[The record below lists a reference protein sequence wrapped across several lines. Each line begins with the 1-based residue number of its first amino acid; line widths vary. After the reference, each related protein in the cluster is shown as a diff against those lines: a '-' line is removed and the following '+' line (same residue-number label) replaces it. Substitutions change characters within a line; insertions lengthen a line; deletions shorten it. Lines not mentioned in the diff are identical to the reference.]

1 MLYKRENVV
10 LQKLFI
16 WVYILSCPSNQQPRF
31 LTLLV
36 GAMLLSPTC
45 MESMLTLASCCL
57 IPMILNSVLS
67 SFSLIQAGEQF
78 SMEWQKSWLIS
89 IPLLSLVYDRES
101 QYYLRMSIVKTL
113 HINSELV
120 ITAFKAN
127 WSVFR
132 RLKVTAPGLV
142 YASAGIFFII
152 VFPQSDFWYITY
164 IAFHP
169 MLTLRH
175 SVEIAPGKI
184 NI

>member
-1 MLYKRENVV
+1 MLYKWKNVV

-16 WVYILSCPSNQQPRF
+16 WVSILSCPSNQPRF

-45 MESMLTLASCCL
+45 MESMLTLASYL
-57 IPMILNSVLS
+57 VPMILNSVLS
-67 SFSLIQAGEQF
+67 WFSLIQAGEQF
-78 SMEWQKSWLIS
+78 SIEWQKSWLIS

-120 ITAFKAN
+120 IKAFIAN

-142 YASAGIFFII
+142 YESAGIL
-152 VFPQSDFWYITY
+152 
-164 IAFHP
+164 A
-169 MLTLRH
+169 
-175 SVEIAPGKI
+175 
-184 NI
+184 

>member
-1 MLYKRENVV
+1 MLYKWKNVV

-16 WVYILSCPSNQQPRF
+16 WVSTLSCPSNQQPRF

-45 MESMLTLASCCL
+45 MESMLTLVICCL
-57 IPMILNSVLS
+57 VPMILNSVLS

-78 SMEWQKSWLIS
+78 SIEWQKSLLIS
-89 IPLLSLVYDRES
+89 IPLLSLVNDHES
-101 QYYLRMSIVKTL
+101 QYYWRMSIVKTL

-120 ITAFKAN
+120 IKAFIAN

-142 YASAGIFFII
+142 YASAGIL
-152 VFPQSDFWYITY
+152 S
-164 IAFHP
+164 
-169 MLTLRH
+169 
-175 SVEIAPGKI
+175 
-184 NI
+184 

>member
-1 MLYKRENVV
+1 MLYKWKNVV

-16 WVYILSCPSNQQPRF
+16 WVSILSCPSNQQPRF

-57 IPMILNSVLS
+57 VPMILNSVLS
-67 SFSLIQAGEQF
+67 WFSLIQAGEQF
-78 SMEWQKSWLIS
+78 SIEWQKSWLIS
-89 IPLLSLVYDRES
+89 IPLISLVYDHES

-120 ITAFKAN
+120 IKAFIAN
-127 WSVFR
+127 WS
-132 RLKVTAPGLV
+132 RLGLC
-142 YASAGIFFII
+142 ICWNFII
-152 VFPQSDFWYITY
+152 VFPQSDLWYITY
-164 IAFHP
+164 TVFHP
-169 MLTLRH
+169 MLILRH

-184 NI
+184 NIKKVAQFL

>member
-1 MLYKRENVV
+1 MLYKWKNVV

-16 WVYILSCPSNQQPRF
+16 WVSILSCPSNQQPRF

-45 MESMLTLASCCL
+45 MESMLTLAICCL
-57 IPMILNSVLS
+57 VPMILNSVLS

-78 SMEWQKSWLIS
+78 SIEWQKSWLTS
-89 IPLLSLVYDRES
+89 IPLLSLVYDHES

-113 HINSELV
+113 HINSEL
-120 ITAFKAN
+120 ICFQAFE
-127 WSVFR
+127 SHCT
-132 RLKVTAPGLV
+132 RLGLW
-142 YASAGIFFII
+142 ICWNFII
-152 VFPQSDFWYITY
+152 VFPQSDLWYITY
-164 IAFHP
+164 TAFHP